1 MNFQNLPTVP
11 QEKELLDRAFRKA
24 RIRQKTKKE
33 KKGTWVQG
41 MQTNEARKLDLIR
54 DVLVASLDRVQ
65 KSFPQIDE
73 LPRFYQE
80 LIKITR
86 DVVQLKKSL
95 ATVVWGIRKI
105 SDFQRTYI
113 HHIMQE
119 KDKQKMQEFTRQF
132 YGRVSSV
139 LKQISSALKYLESSR
154 QVMKGYPDVKEM
166 FTVCIYGFPNV
177 GKSTL
182 LNLLTGTRA
191 EVAPYAFTT
200 KSINVGYLRL
210 DGSKEHGDK
219 ERSGQEGKKGIKKA
233 TIQIIDVPG
242 TLARQ
247 DKLNFIEMQADLV
260 VKELATVII
269 YVFDYSDT
277 CGYTIAD
284 QEKLFE
290 QVTSADFSGK
300 KKPVLVYVAKKDITP
315 ADVLENAPK
324 SFSLEELKEEILKRN
339 IQWEEDEALKT
350 PVEVEMGPV

>member
-1 MNFQNLPTVP
+1 MNFQNLPPVP

-54 DVLVASLDRVQ
+54 DILVASLDRVQ

-73 LPRFYQE
+73 MSRFYQE
-80 LIKITR
+80 LLKITR

-95 ATVVWGIRKI
+95 ATVVWGIHKI
-105 SDFQRTYI
+105 SDFQRTYV

-139 LKQISSALKYLESSR
+139 LKQISPALKYLESSR

-200 KSINVGYLRL
+200 KSINVGYLRM
-210 DGSKEHGDK
+210 DGSKEHG
-219 ERSGQEGKKGIKKA
+219 ERAEHEGKKGIKKA
-233 TIQIIDVPG
+233 QIQIIDVPG

-260 VKELATVII
+260 VKELANVII

-277 CGYTIAD
+277 SGYTVAD

-290 QVTSADFSGK
+290 QVKSADFLGK
-300 KKPVLVYVAKKDITP
+300 QKLVLIYVAKKDITP
-315 ADVLENAPK
+315 KRVFESARDGL
-324 SFSLEELKEEILKRN
+324 SLEELKEEILRRGIEWGEN
-339 IQWEEDEALKT
+339 EAKKT
-350 PVEVEMGPV
+350 SLSKPI